1 MKKNITI
8 NLFGTLYNIDE
19 DAYQLLDNYL
29 MSMKN
34 YFGRQLNGDEIADDI
49 EHRVAELLWDYKEKG
64 IEAVSID
71 IIKEII
77 GKIGNP
83 SEIDTNNGNE
93 QPDQQSQSFASEE
106 QGAGSGQ
113 RSNSGQSAGEAFQ
126 NFAHEAG
133 RSANN
138 AFHKAANHFAGR
150 HLYRD
155 PNDKLLGGVCSGIAN
170 YLGICDPIWI
180 RLAFILLAL
189 FSRLLMLPIY
199 LILWI
204 VVPLAQTPE
213 DRLRMKGEKVNP
225 DTLNAQVISESE
237 QQEKGTYNPST
248 ASHSGCLRIIFG
260 CILAFLLLP
269 LIALLFFI
277 IFAFV
282 AVLGMSLG
290 LIGNLP
296 GFFGFTSTSLGE
308 FFSNLASCFA
318 GHEWFIWV
326 GLLFAVYAIY
336 VPVYFIVR
344 AIRSGDRPLSSTQIV
359 SYIISWLFALVVTVF
374 VCFYGWN
381 SQKNSH
387 NGYYHPTS
395 IEQPTH
401 YEPNYSIGEL

>member
-29 MSMKN
+29 QSMKN
-34 YFGRQLNGDEIADDI
+34 YFSRQLNGDEIADDI
-49 EHRVAELLWDYKEKG
+49 EHRVAELLWEYKEKG

-213 DRLRMKGEKVNP
+213 DR
-225 DTLNAQVISESE
+225 
-237 QQEKGTYNPST
+237 
-248 ASHSGCLRIIFG
+248 
-260 CILAFLLLP
+260 
-269 LIALLFFI
+269 
-277 IFAFV
+277 
-282 AVLGMSLG
+282 
-290 LIGNLP
+290 
-296 GFFGFTSTSLGE
+296 
-308 FFSNLASCFA
+308 
-318 GHEWFIWV
+318 
-326 GLLFAVYAIY
+326 
-336 VPVYFIVR
+336 
-344 AIRSGDRPLSSTQIV
+344 
-359 SYIISWLFALVVTVF
+359 
-374 VCFYGWN
+374 
-381 SQKNSH
+381 
-387 NGYYHPTS
+387 
-395 IEQPTH
+395 
-401 YEPNYSIGEL
+401 